1 MNNLNRMI
9 MGAQIELRNLCQVCE
24 MSVPEADQHL
34 SCEPVVDAWQ
44 NVCTNVTFFLCADLR
59 PEAAVITPQVIGGN
73 KLSSATISASSLG

>member
-34 SCEPVVDAWQ
+34 SCEPLVDAWQ
-44 NVCTNVTFFLCADLR
+44 NICTNVTFFFAK
-59 PEAAVITPQVIGGN
+59 I
-73 KLSSATISASSLG
+73 